1 MMDWRKISRAIMSW
15 VLESTWGHI
24 WRGLVPNGPSAIK
37 KSSSVD
43 RVSTSLDGR
52 KLSRVHL
59 VTVIP

>member
-24 WRGLVPNGPSAIK
+24 LRGLVPNGPSAVK

-43 RVSTSLDGR
+43 RVTPCVPTAFATPRRLRRS
-52 KLSRVHL
+52 
-59 VTVIP
+59 